1 MILFRGVVKHH
12 PSGWGSHGQYPR
24 SYERCLTQLDCFI
37 LRGMRKV
44 TVLIA
49 VCGSLAGLLGAQG
62 RRLTLEDLVSVEA
75 IGETALSPD
84 GKTFA
89 MTRNGQIVL
98 MPAEGGWPVTVTST
112 TGGKSGLSWS
122 PDGRAIAFASQ
133 GGIWSV
139 SVSGGPPR
147 RLTNAAP
154 GGGDPRSASDR
165 APQWSPNGKW
175 LLFETG
181 RRGRDSLMVVSDDGM
196 VNAFLSQSPNDEEAA
211 SWSPDGTRI
220 SYTERAKDYFSGK
233 LNVVKF
239 DPASG
244 RAADPTTI
252 YTAPT
257 DRGGGW
263 SIRKAQW
270 SPDSKSLAVVL
281 QDSGWDNVYLIPATG
296 GAPKAVTHGNWEDE
310 SPEFSPDGKSIAIVS
325 NRNGAEQRS
334 IWIQPVDGSA
344 ARQLFSLS
352 TLAKGVESAPVWSP
366 DGKVYFHRSTPVTS
380 VDLLSASIAKSV
392 LASGDIT
399 IHNTDVHVVEI
410 THTTPLNFTGAII
423 PEIVHYKSKDGLD
436 IAAILYK
443 PRNVRAGT
451 KSPAVLWIH
460 GGPEAQDTLRF
471 DAWAQYL
478 AQSGYVVLEPNYRG
492 STGYGEK
499 FRNLNVEDSG
509 GGEMDDVAAGA
520 QYLVA
525 QGLADPKKLA
535 IGGGSH
541 GGTMVAYA
549 VTKYPDLF
557 AAAMELFG
565 VVDRAT
571 FNERTNRNSAVRWM
585 MKMGGSPEEK
595 PEVYRKA
602 NALLQIDKIKTPL
615 LVMHG
620 ENDPQVPPYESAQFV
635 RALKEHG
642 KVVYYFTYPN
652 ELHGFSQ
659 RDHRLDAWRR
669 QLAFLEKYINP
680 RTGASSTSTE
690 DLLAPPV
697 ARTPQP

>member
-1 MILFRGVVKHH
+1 M
-12 PSGWGSHGQYPR
+12 
-24 SYERCLTQLDCFI
+24 
-37 LRGMRKV
+37 LRGMRNISI
-44 TVLIA
+44 LLA
-49 VCGSLAGLLGAQG
+49 ACGLLAGSLHAQG
-62 RRLTLEDLVSVEA
+62 RRLTLDDLVSVEA
-75 IGETALSPD
+75 IGETVLSPD
-84 GKTFA
+84 GKTWA

-98 MPAEGGWPVTVTST
+98 MSAEGGWPVTVTST

-122 PDGRAIAFASQ
+122 PDGRSIAFASQ
-133 GGIWSV
+133 GGIWVV
-139 SVSGGPPR
+139 SANGGAPR
-147 RLTNAAP
+147 RLTNATP

-165 APQWSPNGKW
+165 APQWSPKGKW
-175 LLFETG
+175 ILFETG

-196 VNAFLSQSPNDEEAA
+196 VNAYLSQSSADEEAGA
-211 SWSPDGTRI
+211 WSPDGTRI
-220 SYTERAKDYFSGK
+220 SYTERPKDYFSGK

-244 RAADPTTI
+244 RAADPATL
-252 YTAPT
+252 YTAKT

-263 SIRKAQW
+263 SVRKAAW
-270 SPDSKSLAVVL
+270 SPDSKSLAVIL
-281 QDSGWDNVYLIPATG
+281 QDSGWDNVYLIPAAG
-296 GAPKAVTHGNWEDE
+296 GAPKAITQGNWEDE
-310 SPEFSPDGKSIAIVS
+310 NPEFSPDGKSIALVS
-325 NRNGAEQRS
+325 NRGTPEFRS
-334 IWIQPVDGSA
+334 IWIQPVDGGP
-344 ARQLFSLS
+344 ARLLPR
-352 TLAKGVESAPVWSP
+352 LKDDGVESAPIWSP
-366 DGKVYFHRSTPVTS
+366 DGTRIYFHRSSPGS
-380 VDLLSASIAKSV
+380 SSDLLSASAVMNPPRDAVIKQ
-392 LASGDIT
+392 IT
-399 IHNTDVHVVEI
+399 QS
-410 THTTPLNFTGAII
+410 TPLNFSDGIV
-423 PEIVHYKSKDGLD
+423 PEIVHFKSKDGLD

-443 PRNVRAGT
+443 PRNVRAGA

-460 GGPEAQDTLRF
+460 GGPEAQDTFRF

-499 FRNLNVEDSG
+499 FRNMNVEDSG

-525 QGLADPKKLA
+525 QGIADPKKLA

-659 RDHRLDAWRR
+659 REHRLDAWRR
-669 QLAFLEKYINP
+669 ELAFLEKYINP
-680 RTGASSTSTE
+680 RVGVSSTSID
-690 DLLAPPV
+690 DLLAPSV
-697 ARTPQP
+697 VRTQSPQP

>member
-1 MILFRGVVKHH
+1 MNLSYLFKMRTLPIL
-12 PSGWGSHGQYPR
+12 
-24 SYERCLTQLDCFI
+24 
-37 LRGMRKV
+37 
-44 TVLIA
+44 
-49 VCGSLAGLLGAQG
+49 LAASGLLSGLVHAQG
-62 RRLTLEDLVSVEA
+62 RRLTLDDLVSVEA
-75 IGETALSPD
+75 IGETVLSPD

-89 MTRNGQIVL
+89 MSRGGQIVL

-112 TGGKSGLSWS
+112 AGGKSGLSWS
-122 PDGRAIAFASQ
+122 PDGRNIAFASQ
-133 GGIWSV
+133 GGIWVV
-139 SVSGGPPR
+139 SASGGAPR

-154 GGGDPRSASDR
+154 GGGDPRSAGDR
-165 APQWSPNGKW
+165 APQYSPKGKW
-175 LLFETG
+175 ILYETG

-196 VNAFLSQSPNDEEAA
+196 VNAYLSQSTADEESGA
-211 SWSPDGTRI
+211 WSPDGTRI
-220 SYTERAKDYFSGK
+220 SYTERAKEYFSGK

-244 RAADPTTI
+244 RAADPTTL

-263 SIRKAQW
+263 SVRKAAW
-270 SPDSKSLAVVL
+270 SPDSKSLALIL
-281 QDSGWDNVYLIPATG
+281 QESGWDNVYLIPAAG
-296 GAPKAVTHGNWEDE
+296 GAPKAITHGNWEDE
-310 SPEFSPDGKSIAIVS
+310 SPEFSPDGKSIALVS
-325 NRNGAEQRS
+325 NRGTQEFHS
-334 IWIQPVDGSA
+334 IWIQPVDGTA
-344 ARQLFSLS
+344 PHQLRVFK
-352 TLAKGVESAPVWSP
+352 TEGVESAPFWSM
-366 DGKVYFHRSTPVTS
+366 DGSKVYFRRTTPS
-380 VDLLSASIAKSV
+380 SAADLLSATPQVIA
-392 LASGDIT
+392 GDTGVKQIT
-399 IHNTDVHVVEI
+399 QA
-410 THTTPLNFTGAII
+410 TPLNFKDGIM
-423 PEIVHYKSKDGLD
+423 PEIVHYKSKDGHD

-443 PRNVRAGT
+443 PRNSSA

-460 GGPEAQDTLRF
+460 GGPEAQDTFRF
-471 DAWAQYL
+471 DPWAQYL

-642 KVVYYFTYPN
+642 KTVYYFTYPN

-659 RDHRLDAWRR
+659 REHRLDAWRR
-669 QLAFLEKYINP
+669 ELAFLEKYINP
-680 RTGASSTSTE
+680 RTGVSSTSTE

-697 ARTPQP
+697 AKGASVQP